1 MIKFIK
7 FVIELF
13 RENSQN
19 KELLDNMKKVKKN
32 KNG

>member
-7 FVIELF
+7 FVIEIF
-13 RENSQN
+13 RESSQN
-19 KELLDNMKKVKKN
+19 KELLRNMKKLKKN